1 VARFGR
7 NNSVIFPRKGRDART
22 MARKVFNGISTVELA
37 NHVFSCWEQWHPD
50 GIFIDGGGVGGGVV
64 DQVRQR
70 HLFCYEVQFGGKD
83 AITGVVYDNA
93 GESYSNMRAAMYGA
107 LRSWLKTGILPPD
120 PELRSA
126 MLAIRYTFN
135 NKDQIQLVSKED
147 LMDDNPNLVLDDLDA
162 LVLTFGG
169 PLARHSRAG
178 GEHPQKPLVE
188 TEYDP
193 YSPDRMVA

>member
-1 VARFGR
+1 
-7 NNSVIFPRKGRDART
+7 
-22 MARKVFNGISTVELA
+22 
-37 NHVFSCWEQWHPD
+37 
-50 GIFIDGGGVGGGVV
+50 
-64 DQVRQR
+64 
-70 HLFCYEVQFGGKD
+70 
-83 AITGVVYDNA
+83 
-93 GESYSNMRAAMYGA
+93 
-107 LRSWLKTGILPPD
+107 
-120 PELRSA
+120 